1 MYNFSYLQIRQ
12 LLWEEGT
19 IIFTECKLVFL
30 SCQGILIRY
39 VTQNRFPK
47 ILLRSGSS
55 WLNSSDP
62 VPGSKYETS
71 RFNGQY

>member
-19 IIFTECKLVFL
+19 IIFTGSILVFL
-30 SCQGILIRY
+30 SCQGILIHY

-47 ILLRSGSS
+47 NLSEIWILMVKQESGT
-55 WLNSSDP
+55 
-62 VPGSKYETS
+62 GIKI
-71 RFNGQY
+71 